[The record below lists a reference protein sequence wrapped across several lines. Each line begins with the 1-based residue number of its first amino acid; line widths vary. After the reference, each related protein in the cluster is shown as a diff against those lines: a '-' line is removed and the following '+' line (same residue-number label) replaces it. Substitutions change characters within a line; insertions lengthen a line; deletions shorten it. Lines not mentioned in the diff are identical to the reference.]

1 VPGIDPA
8 PVCSGVV
15 ELIWIR
21 HGQPAWSV
29 DGLAIDDPALTA
41 LGKQQAIHLGKR
53 FADLEVDHL
62 FVSPLL
68 RAQQTMEPIAEALGV
83 VPETLPWLAEIA
95 APVWEGTPTD
105 QVEAVFD
112 SSRRRPL
119 DELWD
124 GIPGGE
130 SFRDFH
136 ARVTNGLCA
145 LITDLGAERVHDA
158 PPLWRLDRDVGR
170 VVLVAHAGTNSVSL
184 GSLLGI
190 DPVPWE
196 WERFVL
202 HHAAMS
208 TVRLIEMSDAHT
220 FSLFRFAD
228 TAHLPDELHTV

>member
-1 VPGIDPA
+1 
-8 PVCSGVV
+8 V
-15 ELIWIR
+15 ELLWIR

-29 DGLAIDDPALTA
+29 DGLSIDDPALTD
-41 LGKQQAIHLGKR
+41 LGHEQADHLGTR
-53 FADLEVDHL
+53 VAELEIDHL

-68 RAQQTMEPIAEALGV
+68 RAQQTAQPIADALGITPV
-83 VPETLPWLAEIA
+83 TLPWLAEIR
-95 APVWEGTPTD
+95 APRWEGTPSE

-124 GIPGGE
+124 DIPGGE

-136 ARVTNGLCA
+136 ARVTGGLA
-145 LITDLGAERVHDA
+145 SLIADLGTERVHDA
-158 PPLWRLDRDVGR
+158 PPLWRVDRPVGR
-170 VVLVAHAGTNSVSL
+170 VVVVAHAGTNSVSL

-196 WERFVL
+196 WERFVS
-202 HHAAMS
+202 HHAAVS

-228 TAHLPDELHTV
+228 TAHLPDDLHTI